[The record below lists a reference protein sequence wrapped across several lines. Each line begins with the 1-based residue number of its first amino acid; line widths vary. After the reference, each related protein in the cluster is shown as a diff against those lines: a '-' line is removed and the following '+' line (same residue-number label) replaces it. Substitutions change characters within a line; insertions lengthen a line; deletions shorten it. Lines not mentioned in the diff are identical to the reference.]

1 MILAR
6 DENWEEQDIEYIRH
20 LSLSIGHAMGSLKE
34 NNFFESSIKVF
45 KNTWFQFLI
54 IAGIVASMFIPISLS
69 TVGKSEIVP
78 KDPYVINA
86 PIEGVIQ
93 EVFTQNND
101 EVYIGTTLILSLIHI

>member
-1 MILAR
+1 MKIQFLINFYGFLVFQIKKGPQAALILAR

-54 IAGIVASMFIPISLS
+54 IAGLIASMFIPISLS

-78 KDPYVINA
+78 KRPLCY
-86 PIEGVIQ
+86 
-93 EVFTQNND
+93 
-101 EVYIGTTLILSLIHI
+101 